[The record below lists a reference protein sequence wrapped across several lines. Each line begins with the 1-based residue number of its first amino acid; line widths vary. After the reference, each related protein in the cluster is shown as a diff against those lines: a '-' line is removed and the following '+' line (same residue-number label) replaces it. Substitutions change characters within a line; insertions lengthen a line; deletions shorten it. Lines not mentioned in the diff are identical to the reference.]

1 MNKHDQ
7 LLLEKRKEKN
17 ILKRTYK
24 NIVFASFFEKEVA
37 QYLTNCRIEWVRNEK
52 QFPVYIDG
60 SLHYYIPD
68 FYLPSL
74 NLYIEVKSVFYSS
87 IKRRKT
93 FKAVID
99 NNLNWIII
107 YLKEWKIS
115 KKILRV
121 KINNFKKGLKNED
134 TTPCSE

>member
-1 MNKHDQ
+1 VNKHDKK
-7 LLLEKRKEKN
+7 LLEKCKEKD

-60 SLHYYIPD
+60 SLHYYVPD
-68 FYLPSL
+68 FYLPAL
-74 NLYIEVKSVFYSS
+74 DLYIEVKSIFYSS

-93 FKAVID
+93 FKAVVD

-115 KKILRV
+115 KKILKERI
-121 KINNFKKGLKNED
+121 KTWTRNRKESLKNHQ
-134 TTPCSE
+134 